1 MARSS
6 RRNTHVGRA
15 EGGRGGRVH
24 ELKRRRTGRLPRSQE
39 VCGGGVSTT
48 DDDGVWRERGTER
61 ERRMGELKKG
71 QLQRGGG
78 VVDLWCEKW
87 RNVWSIRFLWWYRT
101 TELKRF

>member
-39 VCGGGVSTT
+39 DDDDDDSPPAATAAFSPPPAGVLLATLLVVRVAKIGIGLSMNWNKNGGGL
-48 DDDGVWRERGTER
+48 RG
-61 ERRMGELKKG
+61 
-71 QLQRGGG
+71 
-78 VVDLWCEKW
+78 
-87 RNVWSIRFLWWYRT
+87 
-101 TELKRF
+101 